1 MIVAYICQENV
12 LSTGG
17 PWDENDRERLERWK
31 NQVNRQSYRLKQSK
45 VKMDLSSYRVLL
57 DFSYHSK
64 RYSKS
69 RIELQDK
76 IVADVTERSK
86 TDYGSSLSDKQW

>member
-1 MIVAYICQENV
+1 
-12 LSTGG
+12 
-17 PWDENDRERLERWK
+17 
-31 NQVNRQSYRLKQSK
+31 
-45 VKMDLSSYRVLL
+45 MDLSSYRMLL